1 MTDAAQAE
9 PRRSRRVLVV
19 AQAAAA
25 ILGAV
30 IVIALP
36 FHDTLTWA
44 SSPRGLGQ
52 GPFVA
57 WLATLWLAVS
67 PAVLALPVA
76 YSWRRGESAGR
87 LLVAT
92 WAVIVLAAVVHW
104 DAGGSWA
111 EILARPAAFALM
123 LWMLRPLD
131 PPPAAVDAPVS
142 ATDVPTQ
149 EK

>member
-1 MTDAAQAE
+1 MTDAAPVE
-9 PRRSRRVLVV
+9 PRRSRRALVV

-36 FHDTLTWA
+36 LADTLAWA
-44 SSPRGLGQ
+44 SSPTGLGQ

-57 WLATLWLAVS
+57 WLATLWLAIS
-67 PAVLALPVA
+67 PALLALPVA
-76 YSWRRGESAGR
+76 YGWRRGERGGR
-87 LLVAT
+87 LLIAT
-92 WAVIVLAAVVHW
+92 WALIVLAAVVHW

-131 PPPAAVDAPVS
+131 PPPAAVAPE
-142 ATDVPTQ
+142 Q
-149 EK
+149 